1 METKKVY
8 AAISNVSSMLLSG
21 IKKDKRNQQQ
31 GFSFRG
37 IDDVYNALAP
47 ALVEGKLLIM
57 PRMIERNTT
66 ERVNNK
72 GTVLFYTTVTAEFDF
87 VSVED
92 GSMYTSRTYG
102 EAMDSG
108 DKSTSKAMSV
118 AYKVAAFQ
126 TFCIPI
132 EDTTQDP
139 DATSHTVRPLDS
151 GNQQSRPAQQPQKAQ
166 GNQSGSDDKPWYNTF
181 DAEKEA
187 IRADIQAGR
196 VTPQQV
202 IDQIRASWKVKRSIA
217 EEILAMGN
225 Q

>member
-8 AAISNVSSMLLSG
+8 AAISNVSAKLLDG
-21 IKKDKRNQQQ
+21 IRKDKRNQQQ

-47 ALVEGKLLIM
+47 VLVENKLIIM
-57 PRMIERNTT
+57 PRMLERNAT

-72 GTVLFYTTVTAEFDF
+72 GTTLFYVTVTAEFDF

-92 GSMYTSRTYG
+92 GSVYTARTYG

-108 DKSTSKAMSV
+108 DKATNKAMSI
-118 AYKVAAFQ
+118 AYKYAAFQ
-126 TFCIPI
+126 AFCIPT

-139 DATSHTVRPLDS
+139 DATTHTLAPS
-151 GNQQSRPAQQPQKAQ
+151 GNAKPQQRQQPQ

>member
-8 AAISNVSSMLLSG
+8 TAISNVSAKLLDG
-21 IKKDKRNQQQ
+21 IRKDKRNQQQ

-47 ALVEGKLLIM
+47 VLVENKLIIM
-57 PRMIERNTT
+57 PRMLERNAT

-72 GTVLFYTTVTAEFDF
+72 GTTLFYVTVTAEFDF

-92 GSMYTSRTYG
+92 GSVYTARTYG

-108 DKSTSKAMSV
+108 DKATNKAMSI
-118 AYKVAAFQ
+118 AYKYAAFQ
-126 TFCIPI
+126 AFCIPT

-139 DATSHTVRPLDS
+139 DATTHALESS
-151 GNQQSRPAQQPQKAQ
+151 GGAKQQRQQSASNQP
-166 GNQSGSDDKPWYNTF
+166 GSDDKPWYNTF
-181 DAEKEA
+181 DAEKDA
-187 IRADIQAGR
+187 IRTDIQAGR

-202 IDQIRASWKVKRSIA
+202 IDQIRASWRVRRSIA

>member
-8 AAISNVSSMLLSG
+8 AAISNVSAKLLDG
-21 IKKDKRNQQQ
+21 IRKDKRNQQQ

-47 ALVEGKLLIM
+47 VLVENKLIIM
-57 PRMIERNTT
+57 PRMLERNAT

-72 GTVLFYTTVTAEFDF
+72 GTTLFYVTVTAEFDF

-92 GSMYTSRTYG
+92 GSVYTARTYG

-108 DKSTSKAMSV
+108 DKATNKAMSI
-118 AYKVAAFQ
+118 AYKYAAFQ
-126 TFCIPI
+126 AFCIPT

-139 DATSHTVRPLDS
+139 DATTHTLAPS
-151 GNQQSRPAQQPQKAQ
+151 GSAKPQQQQQAQ

-187 IRADIQAGR
+187 IRADIQARR